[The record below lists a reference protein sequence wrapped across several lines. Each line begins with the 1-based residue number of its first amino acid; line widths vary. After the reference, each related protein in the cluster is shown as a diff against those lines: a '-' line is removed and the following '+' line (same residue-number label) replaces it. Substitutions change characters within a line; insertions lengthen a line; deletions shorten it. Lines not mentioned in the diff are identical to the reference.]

1 MICLF
6 AIIKLLEMDRQLYS
20 YKNSLPVRGGR
31 KLQDSKST
39 EPSVDGRSRGISV
52 GEFNLE
58 APGM

>member
-1 MICLF
+1 
-6 AIIKLLEMDRQLYS
+6 MDSQLYS

-58 APGM
+58 APGMYSILW